1 MDDKAM
7 DSTNPFATEQLSERY
22 DVLAP
27 DGSEIRLLVRT
38 DRGSM
43 VHGTL
48 PPGQVSRAIT
58 HRTVDEVWYI
68 TAGQGQVWRKF
79 GNDECVVDVEAGT
92 ALSIP
97 LSTHF
102 QFRTIGAE
110 PLQFVLCTMPPWPGE
125 QEAVRVPD
133 YWRVPEGDDTG

>member
-1 MDDKAM
+1 MAGAKA
-7 DSTNPFATEQLSERY
+7 DRAPFATKQLSETY

-38 DRGSM
+38 ERGSM
-43 VHGTL
+43 VHGLL

-68 TAGQGQVWRKF
+68 TSGRGQVWRKL
-79 GNDECVVDVEAGT
+79 GDDETVIEVAEGT
-92 ALSIP
+92 AFSLP
-97 LSTHF
+97 VGTHF
-102 QFRTIGAE
+102 QFRTTGAE
-110 PLQFVLCTMPPWPGE
+110 PLQFVLCTLPPWPGE

-133 YWRVPEGDDTG
+133 FWPVPEGIVSGT